1 MLTSGDARSADVA
14 TARGTTGPRL
24 EAESVVE
31 RRWPPLRRRDAGCGC
46 CCRFAGEEAA
56 GRARNASAHRSAAA
70 ALAAALNPDMAR
82 ESQPLGHLLIPTLQ
96 RISAAVARL
105 AHSLPTHTRRN
116 QKKKKDEADIIAR
129 KRTSG
134 MQARTR
140 TARIKPAHARTETV
154 TEYQEATDTISKMK
168 PRRTHDGSERA
179 KRGGGEKKRMGRRRE
194 RRSAGCGGGGWS
206 GRRNGRGRGG
216 RSAQRLVARSPLS
229 SVPFP
234 KNAHSPASAWV
245 DATRRDL

>member
-24 EAESVVE
+24 EAESVVG

-96 RISAAVARL
+96 RISAAVGRL

-116 QKKKKDEADIIAR
+116 QKEKKKTKQILSR
-129 KRTSG
+129 
-134 MQARTR
+134 
-140 TARIKPAHARTETV
+140 
-154 TEYQEATDTISKMK
+154 
-168 PRRTHDGSERA
+168 GSERVEC
-179 KRGGGEKKRMGRRRE
+179 RQEQEPPGSSQRTHGRRQSRSIKKP
-194 RRSAGCGGGGWS
+194 RTRSA
-206 GRRNGRGRGG
+206 R
-216 RSAQRLVARSPLS
+216 
-229 SVPFP
+229 
-234 KNAHSPASAWV
+234 
-245 DATRRDL
+245 

>member
-1 MLTSGDARSADVA
+1 MNFPIRSGDARSADVA

-24 EAESVVE
+24 EAESVVG

-96 RISAAVARL
+96 RISAAVGRL
-105 AHSLPTHTRRN
+105 AHSL
-116 QKKKKDEADIIAR
+116 
-129 KRTSG
+129 
-134 MQARTR
+134 
-140 TARIKPAHARTETV
+140 RTETV

-168 PRRTHDGSERA
+168 PRRTHGGSERA

>member
-24 EAESVVE
+24 EAESVVG

-70 ALAAALNPDMAR
+70 AEAAALNPVMAR

-96 RISAAVARL
+96 RISATVARL

-116 QKKKKDEADIIAR
+116 QKKKKRRGRYYREEANEWNAGKNKNRQDQASARTDGDSHGVSRSHGHDQQDEAA
-129 KRTSG
+129 
-134 MQARTR
+134 
-140 TARIKPAHARTETV
+140 
-154 TEYQEATDTISKMK
+154 
-168 PRRTHDGSERA
+168 
-179 KRGGGEKKRMGRRRE
+179 
-194 RRSAGCGGGGWS
+194 
-206 GRRNGRGRGG
+206 
-216 RSAQRLVARSPLS
+216 
-229 SVPFP
+229 
-234 KNAHSPASAWV
+234 AHSRWLRKSEEGW
-245 DATRRDL
+245 R